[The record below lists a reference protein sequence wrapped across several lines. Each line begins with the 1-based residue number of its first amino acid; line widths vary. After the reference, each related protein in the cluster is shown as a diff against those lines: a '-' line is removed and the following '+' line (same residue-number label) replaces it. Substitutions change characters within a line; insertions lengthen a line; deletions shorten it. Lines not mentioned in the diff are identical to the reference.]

1 VTLIFA
7 HALAAER
14 GGRLLFDDVN
24 LALGAGAALVVTGAN
39 GAGKST
45 LLRVLAGLLDP
56 VAGIVTRASRL
67 AYVGHENALK
77 TVATLRS
84 ELRFW
89 ARLDEAPETALAH
102 AAETFDISPLL
113 DLPVAVLSHGQRRR
127 AALARAAASGAPVWL
142 LDEPDAGLDARSTD
156 RLTQAMAAH
165 RASGGA
171 IVAALHSG
179 LSLPG
184 AAMLR
189 LGA

>member
-1 VTLIFA
+1 MTLIAA

-14 GGRLLFDDVN
+14 GGRLVFDGID
-24 LALGAGAALVVTGAN
+24 LTLGAGAALVVTGAN

-45 LLRVLAGLLDP
+45 LLRVLAGLLSP
-56 VAGIVTRASRL
+56 VAGVVTRATRL

-77 TVATLRS
+77 PSATLRS

-89 ARLDEAPETALAH
+89 ARLDGAPETALAD
-102 AAETFDISPLL
+102 AATAFDIAPLL

-127 AALARAAASGAPVWL
+127 AALARAAASGAPLWL

-165 RASGGA
+165 RAQDGA
-171 IVAALHSG
+171 IVAALHTG
-179 LSLPG
+179 LALSG
-184 AAMLR
+184 AATLR